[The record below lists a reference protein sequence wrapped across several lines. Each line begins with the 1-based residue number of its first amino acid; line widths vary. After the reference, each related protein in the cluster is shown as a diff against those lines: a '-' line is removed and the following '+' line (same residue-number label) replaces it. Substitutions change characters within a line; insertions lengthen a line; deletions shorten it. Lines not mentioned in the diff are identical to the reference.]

1 LRFLQA
7 PPLVAAYVCPRGVFA
22 IVVRRAGGGVEIE
35 QVLDRDIHLESA
47 SVAADHLVG
56 LLKSSGIDRAT
67 LSLSLRGFGVVHHV
81 LQLPPA
87 PDALIAPIIERE
99 VRRLEPELGDCV
111 VGWTPLP
118 ALDAGATEVPQRSLL
133 TAAAPQETV
142 SAFEQRLRNAGFR
155 VSHVTA
161 LAVAM
166 QRLVEEFAEEGGTVA
181 LVAPLPDGAFMGF
194 SLKGALRLVVEPP
207 LPKGTEHDSAA
218 LAEELELG
226 VMFVRQQFRGA
237 QLERIAL
244 VGTDDAIADTE
255 TVLAE
260 KMHVPAQQ
268 LGVPGLSAAGYAAL
282 GALLDGQSPRPCSLG
297 GDSRNRGA
305 ATAKTAMQTASVA
318 ALFVLAVL
326 GVWTVTE
333 TVRAR
338 QAANSLRAARLQI
351 AQDSFGLAPIRA
363 TADHRRLVSEAIE
376 AAQVLASDRIALQE
390 MLAGI
395 AAAVRAPV
403 RLDTMQ
409 LERSS
414 LGGWLVV
421 LGGSVRETTNAQ
433 AIQSLHDVYRE
444 LPNRLSVDSLHLDSL
459 AYADSGATD
468 ARSTLVRFQFSFAV
482 PARRRD

>member
-7 PPLVAAYVCPRGVFA
+7 SRLVAAYVCPRGVFA
-22 IVVRRAGGGVEIE
+22 IVIRRASDGVEVE
-35 QVLDRDIHLESA
+35 QVLDRDFDIDSA
-47 SVAADHLVG
+47 STGADHLVG

-67 LSLSLRGFGVVHHV
+67 VFLSLRGFGVVHHV

-87 PDALIAPIIERE
+87 PDALIEPIVERE
-99 VRRLEPELGDCV
+99 VRRLEPELGDSV

-118 ALDAGATEVPQRSLL
+118 PLDAGASEVPQRSLL
-133 TAAAPQETV
+133 TAAAPRETV
-142 SAFEQRLRNAGFR
+142 SVFEQRLRNAGYR
-155 VSHVTA
+155 LSHVTV
-161 LAVAM
+161 LAVSM
-166 QRLVEEFAEEGGTVA
+166 QRLVEEFAEGGDTVA

-207 LPKGTEHDSAA
+207 LANGAEHESAA

-244 VGTDDAIADTE
+244 VGTDAAIADAR

-260 KMHVPAQQ
+260 KMRVPVEQ
-268 LGVPGLSAAGYAAL
+268 LGVPGLSAVGYAAL
-282 GALLDGQSPRPCSLG
+282 GAVLDGQSPRPLSLG
-297 GDSRNRGA
+297 GDSRNRI
-305 ATAKTAMQTASVA
+305 TARAMTAVHTGSIA
-318 ALFVLAVL
+318 ALFVLVLL
-326 GVWTVTE
+326 GVWTLTE

-338 QAANSLRAARLQI
+338 QATTSLRAARVQI

-363 TADHRRLVSEAIE
+363 TADQRRLVSEAIE
-376 AAQVLASDRIALQE
+376 AVQVLASDRIALQE

-409 LERSS
+409 LDRGRD
-414 LGGWLVV
+414 GGWLVV
-421 LGGSVRETTNAQ
+421 LGGTVRETTNAQ

-459 AYADSGATD
+459 TYADSGATD
-468 ARSTLVRFQFSFAV
+468 ARSTLLRFQFSFAV
-482 PARRRD
+482 PDRRRD

>member
-1 LRFLQA
+1 LRFLQTS
-7 PPLVAAYVCPRGVFA
+7 PLVAAYLCPRGVFA
-22 IVVRRAGGGVEIE
+22 VLIRRTGGGVEVE
-35 QVLDRDIHLESA
+35 QTLDSQIAIESA
-47 SVAADHLVG
+47 SAGADQLVR
-56 LLKSSGIDRAT
+56 LLQSAGIDRAT
-67 LSLSLRGFGVVHHV
+67 VSLSLRGFGVVHHV

-87 PDALIAPIIERE
+87 PDALITPIVERE
-99 VRRLEPELGDCV
+99 VRRLEPELGECV
-111 VGWTPLP
+111 VGFTPLP
-118 ALDAGATEVPQRSLL
+118 PLDTGASEVPQRSLL
-133 TAAAPQETV
+133 AAAAPRETV
-142 SAFEQRLRNAGFR
+142 TAVEQTLRNAGYR

-166 QRLVEEFAEEGGTVA
+166 QRLVEEFSDGGDTVA

-207 LPKGTEHDSAA
+207 LPKDAEHESAA

-237 QLERIAL
+237 QLQRIAL
-244 VGTDDAIADTE
+244 VGTDAAIADAE

-260 KMHVPAQQ
+260 KMHVPVQH
-268 LGVPGLSAAGYAAL
+268 LGVPGLSTVGYAAL
-282 GALLDGQSPRPCSLG
+282 GALLDGQTPKPLSLG
-297 GDSRNRGA
+297 GDSRNRA
-305 ATAKTAMQTASVA
+305 AASAKTAMQTASVA
-318 ALFVLAVL
+318 AVFVLTAL
-326 GVWTVTE
+326 GAWTVTE

-338 QAANSLRAARLQI
+338 QAATSLRAARLQI

-363 TADHRRLVSEAIE
+363 TADQRRLVSDAIE
-376 AAQVLASDRIALQE
+376 AARVLASDRVALQE

-403 RLDTMQ
+403 RLDTMR
-409 LERSS
+409 LERGSG
-414 LGGWLVV
+414 GGWLVV
-421 LGGSVRETTNAQ
+421 LGGTVRETTNAQ

-468 ARSTLVRFQFSFAV
+468 ARATIVRFQFSFAV
-482 PARRRD
+482 PDRRRD